1 MFEEANAELEEIAIG
16 LIVSLKRPEDT
27 TVASCRRYR

>member
-16 LIVSLKRPEDT
+16 LIASLKRFEDT
-27 TVASCRRYR
+27 TVPTCRRYR